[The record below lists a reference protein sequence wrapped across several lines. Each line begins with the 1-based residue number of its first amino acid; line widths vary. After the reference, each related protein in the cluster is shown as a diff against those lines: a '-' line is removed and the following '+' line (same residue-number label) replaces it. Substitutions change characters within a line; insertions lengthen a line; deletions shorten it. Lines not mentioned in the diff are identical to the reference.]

1 MVALG
6 EGDGEGEGDG
16 AGAGAGVGAGRGAG
30 AGAGGG
36 VLPTPPP
43 PPHAVN
49 SANAGT
55 AMAEGSLIRLLF
67 RGFGGRSAIAAPPR
81 TAPDPAITMF
91 DPKES
96 DPRSGRG
103 ATRLAPNRAA
113 VYRPFART
121 A

>member
-6 EGDGEGEGDG
+6 EGDGEGDG
-16 AGAGAGVGAGRGAG
+16 AGGGAGVGAGRGLG

-43 PPHAVN
+43 PPHAAN
-49 SANAGT
+49 SAHAGT
-55 AMAEGSLIRLLF
+55 ATAKRSLVRLLF

-91 DPKES
+91 DPKECE
-96 DPRSGRG
+96 PRSGRV
-103 ATRLAPNRAA
+103 ARRLAPDRAA